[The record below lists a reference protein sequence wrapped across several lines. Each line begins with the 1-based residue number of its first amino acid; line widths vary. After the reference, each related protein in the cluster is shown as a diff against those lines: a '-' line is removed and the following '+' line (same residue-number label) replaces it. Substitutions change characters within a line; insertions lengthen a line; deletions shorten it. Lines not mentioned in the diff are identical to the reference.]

1 MSEENETPRPVD
13 HREVQP
19 RIPSKYPR
27 LTPEQKKEVAK
38 GVNDQELRRGIQ
50 KEHKRTVQFVRD
62 KFTQDAKPIF
72 YDNTGGNN

>member
-1 MSEENETPRPVD
+1 MSDDTNEAPRVD

-38 GVNDQELRRGIQ
+38 GVNDQELRKGIQ
-50 KEHKRTVQFVRD
+50 REHLRTVKFVRD

-72 YDNTGGNN
+72 YDNTGGN